1 MTLSLVT
8 GGAGFI
14 GSHLATALV
23 EQGQSV
29 RVLDNFST
37 GNVDNLAHLQDQ
49 VEVIEDDLR
58 DAGKVL
64 ESVSGVDYIFH
75 HAAFISVP
83 QSMLEPQNCFD
94 INVVGTANIL
104 EAARQHNVQAVVLAS
119 SAAVYG
125 DNENMPLTEDSETRS
140 LSPYAASKRM
150 NEIQADLYTQAY
162 DLPVVS
168 LRYFNV
174 YGPRQAP
181 DSPYAAA
188 IPIFAHRMLSGE
200 TPTVFGDGGQSR
212 DFVYVQDVVRANLA
226 ASQSPHAAGR
236 ALNVCT
242 GQEVKLLDLLDML
255 TELIPNAPEPEFGEP
270 RPGDI
275 YRSLGNASL
284 AKQLLDFSPQTSLVD
299 GLSQT
304 VEWMRS

>member
-14 GSHLATALV
+14 GSHLATALH
-23 EQGQSV
+23 EQGHSV
-29 RVLDNFST
+29 RILDNFST
-37 GNVDNLAHLQDQ
+37 GSKDNLAHLNDTF
-49 VEVIEDDLR
+49 ELIEGDLR
-58 DAGKVL
+58 DADAVT
-64 ESVSGVDYIFH
+64 EAVSGVDYIFH

-83 QSMLEPQNCFD
+83 LSMLEPQNCFD

-104 EAARQHNVQAVVLAS
+104 EAARQQDVQGVVMAS

-125 DNENMPLTEDSETRS
+125 DNEAMPLTEESKTRS

-162 DLPVVS
+162 NLPVVA

-181 DSPYAAA
+181 DSAYAAA
-188 IPIFAHRMLSGE
+188 IPIFTHRMLNGE

-212 DFVYVQDVVRANLA
+212 DFVYVEDVVRANLA
-226 ASQSPHAAGR
+226 ASQSSQAAGR
-236 ALNVCT
+236 TLNVCT
-242 GQEVKLLDLLDML
+242 GQEVSLLDLLDML
-255 TELIPNAPEPEFGEP
+255 AELIPNAPELEFADP

-275 YRSLGNASL
+275 YRSLGDASL
-284 AKQLLDFSPQTSLVD
+284 AKQLLDFEPQTALID
-299 GLSQT
+299 GLSKT
-304 VEWMRS
+304 VEWMRA

>member
-14 GSHLATALV
+14 GSHIATALL
-23 EQGQSV
+23 EQGHSI
-29 RVLDNFST
+29 RILDNFST
-37 GNVDNLAHLQDQ
+37 GNKKNLTHLQDSF
-49 VEVIEDDLR
+49 ELIEGDLR
-58 DAGKVL
+58 DAQSVT
-64 ESVSGVDYIFH
+64 EAVSGVDYIFH

-83 QSMLEPQNCFD
+83 LSMQEPQNCFD

-104 EAARQHNVQAVVLAS
+104 EAARQQDVQAVVLAS

-125 DNENMPLTEDSETRS
+125 DNEAMPLTEESETRS

-162 DLPVVS
+162 DLPVVA

-181 DSPYAAA
+181 DSAYAAA
-188 IPIFAHRMLSGE
+188 IPIFTHRMLNGA

-212 DFVYVQDVVRANLA
+212 DFVYVEDVVRANLA
-226 ASQSPHAAGR
+226 ASQSPQAAGR
-236 ALNVCT
+236 TLNVCT
-242 GQEVKLLDLLDML
+242 GQEVGLLDLLDML
-255 TELIPNAPEPEFGEP
+255 TELIPDAPEYEFADP

-275 YRSLGNASL
+275 YRSLGDAAL
-284 AKQLLDFSPQTSLVD
+284 AKQLLDFEPQTALVD
-299 GLSQT
+299 GLSKT
-304 VEWMRS
+304 VEWMRA